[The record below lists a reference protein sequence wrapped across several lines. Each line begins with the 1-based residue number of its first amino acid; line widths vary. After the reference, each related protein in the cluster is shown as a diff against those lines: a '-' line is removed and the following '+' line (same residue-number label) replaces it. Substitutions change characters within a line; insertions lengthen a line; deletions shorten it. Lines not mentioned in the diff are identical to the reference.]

1 MFIYLF
7 LFILIIIFCFKYDYQ
22 SHNNTNKHNSFYLL
36 CIILSLVAGLRYH
49 IGSDT
54 ANYMED
60 FEEIPTINDFLNAI
74 ELEDLSQSLWY
85 LFNSIC
91 KSIIDD
97 FILIQLIHSFIV
109 NILIGRFIYKTC
121 KKPFIALLAYLCCCW
136 WNFNFEIMR
145 ESLCI
150 SIYLNLIYEY
160 IQKNN
165 IYKFL
170 LYSSPLFLIHHF
182 AFIPIILTFLLHFVK
197 YKHILYFGLPVTIIV
212 YFLSSEASL
221 TGYLAL
227 FSGTLGE
234 GDVMIRA
241 MNYIQ
246 SSQYGFITSNIIGI
260 AFILLTKVL
269 YSFVVS
275 LDKGINPMI
284 AKLLLLCGLVYILQ
298 LKIMIFV
305 RFVNYWQIILFVYA
319 INYFLSNKKNIIY
332 SYMIVVFVYNVYLGI
347 NSFLTPLDIDKSKYD
362 SRYIPY
368 SSYFDK
374 TINPVRESL
383 FY

>member
-1 MFIYLF
+1 MLVYVCLF
-7 LFILIIIFCFKYDYQ
+7 VLILIFCFKYDFSSSY
-22 SHNNTNKHNSFYLL
+22 KEKKGAFYFS
-36 CIILSLVAGLRYH
+36 CVVLSLVAGLRFH

-54 ANYMED
+54 ASYIEYFED
-60 FEEIPTINDFLNAI
+60 IPNIANVFNEI
-74 ELEDLSQSLWY
+74 ELKELTQPLWY
-85 LFNSIC
+85 FYNSIC
-91 KSIIDD
+91 KTIIDD
-97 FILIQLIHSFIV
+97 FIIVQLTHSFFV
-109 NILIGRFIYKTC
+109 NLLVGRFIYKTC
-121 KKPFIALLAYLCCCW
+121 KKPFIALLAYLCICW
-136 WNFNFEIMR
+136 WNFNFEVMR

-150 SIYLNLIYEY
+150 AIYLNLIYDY
-160 IQKNN
+160 IQKKN

-182 AFIPIILTFLLHFVK
+182 AFVPIILTFLLHFVK
-197 YKHILYFGLPVTIIV
+197 YKHILYFGLPITIIV

-227 FSGTLGE
+227 FSDTLGE
-234 GDVMIRA
+234 GDAMIRA

-246 SSQYGFITSNIIGI
+246 SSQYGFTTSNIIGI

-269 YSFVVS
+269 YSFIVS

-298 LKIMIFV
+298 LKVMIFV

-347 NSFLTPLDIDKSKYD
+347 NGFLTPLDIDKSKYD

-374 TINPVRESL
+374 TIHPVRELL